1 MWISWKEKNMAVKMS
16 ITMLGGKIKIVFKI
30 LTCYVSKIIQ
40 LLSTS
45 R

>member
-1 MWISWKEKNMAVKMS
+1 MWISWKEKNMAVKIS
-16 ITMLGGKIKIVFKI
+16 IKMLGEKMKTVFKI

-45 R
+45 K